1 MDSQKDTLF
10 VIDGYGQIYRSY
22 YAFMSNPLRDR
33 QGNNISAVYGF
44 FNTLFSLL
52 KQYRPR
58 YIAVALDSRGKTF
71 RHDLFPEYK
80 ANRDKTPEDLHAQ
93 IPMIKDVM
101 DSMNIRYF
109 AVEGMEA
116 DDIIATLAKSA
127 ALKGINTVMVTGDKD
142 LLQLVN
148 ESTSA
153 LRPPRRGEHDWM
165 LCRQK
170 EVEDLFG
177 VRPDQIVDYLTILGD
192 SSDNVPGIA
201 GIGEKGA
208 VNLLKDWGTLDNA
221 YENLEAMKG
230 SLKTKLEAAKATIP
244 LSRTLITLKDNV
256 LTSDQINISEAETDF
271 IDWQGGVSAFRLMG
285 SDRLSAFANRMGGGR
300 AGAPRLQAAAPASAP
315 EPKSAEKPVNDEQ
328 PLLAELAPDFFAG
341 YDLKNNY
348 PVTDKPL
355 FDVMIAA
362 WLLDS
367 GYGRY
372 TIDDIYMKY
381 CRSEAAKTQEEKIE
395 VLCPILYAELQ
406 KNGLYNLFEEMEM
419 PLLKVLHEMEDSG
432 ILLDSRALNEYA
444 AELKDGIARTEQDIY
459 TLCGQKFNLN
469 SPAQLQQV
477 LFVDRELPTGKKT
490 KSGFSTDSDVLEELA
505 KTTEDPVPALIL
517 RFRAMSKLLNTYVL
531 TLPNQV
537 DLEGRIHTSFLQ
549 TGTATGRLSSKNPNL
564 QNIPIRTEEG
574 RRIRN
579 AFVAKDGCTLLSADY
594 AQIELAV
601 LAHVS
606 GDAELC
612 RAFNQADDVH
622 RQTASL
628 IFNTAA
634 DLVTPAQRRIA
645 KTINFGVIYGMSAF
659 RLAGDLEISRRE
671 AQGFIDTYFERYS
684 GVASFIKETVA
695 KAEKDGFVTTQMGH
709 RRSVPDINSSN
720 RTVRQASERIAVNSV
735 IQGSAAEIVKIA
747 MLNID
752 RALKQKNLKARLL
765 LQVHDEVILEVPD
778 EELEEVTSLVRRA
791 MEGAVKLSIPL
802 RVSIESGKR
811 WGELH

>member
-1 MDSQKDTLF
+1 METDKDTLF

-33 QGNNISAVYGF
+33 QGNNISSVYGF
-44 FNTLFSLL
+44 FNTLFSLI
-52 KQYRPR
+52 KQYKPR
-58 YIAVALDSRGKTF
+58 YLAVALDSRGKTF

-80 ANRDKTPEDLHAQ
+80 ANREKTPEDLHAQ
-93 IPMIKDVM
+93 IPMIKEVLK
-101 DSMNIRYF
+101 SMNIRFF

-116 DDIIATLAKSA
+116 DDIIATLAKDA
-127 ALKGINTVMVTGDKD
+127 KTRGIQTVMVTGDKD
-142 LLQLVN
+142 LLQLVD
-148 ESTSA
+148 SDTGA

-165 LCRQK
+165 LCKEK

-177 VRPDQIVDYLTILGD
+177 IRPDQIVDYLTILGD

-208 VNLLKDWGTLDNA
+208 VTLLKEWGTLDNA
-221 YENLEAMKG
+221 YENIDSIKG
-230 SLKTKLEAAKATIP
+230 GLRTKLEAARDNIG
-244 LSRTLITLKDNV
+244 LSRTLITLKNNV
-256 LTSDQINISEAETDF
+256 LTHDEIDLESALTDN
-271 IDWQGGVSAFRLMG
+271 IDWQGGVSYFRLMG
-285 SDRLSAFANRMGGGR
+285 SERLTLIATKMGGGR
-300 AGAPRLQAAAPASAP
+300 LSVPKKP
-315 EPKSAEKPVNDEQ
+315 EDKKQEPVSTET
-328 PLLAELAPDFFAG
+328 LGVVPDFYVGF
-341 YDLKNNY
+341 DLKNNY
-348 PVTDKPL
+348 PQTGKAL

-367 GYGRY
+367 GYGHY
-372 TIDDIYMKY
+372 TVDDIYLKY
-381 CRSEAAKTQEEKIE
+381 YRTEAVSTTDEKIKA
-395 VLCPILYAELQ
+395 LCPVLYTQLK

-419 PLLKVLHEMEDSG
+419 PLLAVLHEMESNG
-432 ILLDSRALNEYA
+432 ILLDSPTLNDYA
-444 AELKDGIARTEQDIY
+444 RELKEGIAQTEQDIY

-490 KSGFSTDSDVLEELA
+490 KRGFSTDSDILEDLA
-505 KTTEDPVPALIL
+505 KTTDDPVPALIL
-517 RFRAMSKLLNTYVL
+517 RYRAMSKLLNTYVL

-537 DLEGRIHTSFLQ
+537 DLEGRIHTTFLQ

-579 AFVAKDGCTLLSADY
+579 AFVARQGCTLLSADY

-606 GDAELC
+606 NDPELC
-612 RAFNQADDVH
+612 KAFVQADDVH
-622 RQTASL
+622 RQTAAL
-628 IFNTAA
+628 IFNVGPEE
-634 DLVTPAQRRIA
+634 VTPSQRRIA

-659 RLAGDLEISRRE
+659 RLAGDLGISRKD

-684 GVASFIKETVA
+684 GVSSFIKETIA
-695 KAEKDGFVTTQMGH
+695 KAEKEGFVTTQMGH

-747 MLNID
+747 MINID
-752 RALKQKNLKARLL
+752 RALKKQKLNSRLL

-778 EELEEVTSLVRRA
+778 DELETVKNLVKTE

-802 RVSIESGKR
+802 RVSIETGKR

>member
-1 MDSQKDTLF
+1 METDRDTLF

-33 QGNNISAVYGF
+33 QGNNISAVFGF
-44 FNTLFSLL
+44 FNTLFSLI

-58 YIAVALDSRGKTF
+58 YLAVALDSRGKTF
-71 RHDLFPEYK
+71 RHDLYPEYK

-93 IPMIKDVM
+93 IPMIKDVLE
-101 DSMNIRYF
+101 SMNIRYF

-116 DDIIATLAKSA
+116 DDIIATLAKDA
-127 ALKGINTVMVTGDKD
+127 GGKGIRTVMVTGDKD

-148 ESTSA
+148 KSTGA

-165 LCRQK
+165 LCNEK
-170 EVEDLFG
+170 EVEELFG

-208 VNLLKDWGTLDNA
+208 VTLLKEWGTLDNA
-221 YENLEAMKG
+221 YANLDSMKG
-230 SLKTKLEAAKATIP
+230 SLKSKLEAARDNIE
-244 LSRTLITLKDNV
+244 LSRTLIKLKDNV
-256 LTSDQINISEAETDF
+256 LTEQQMDIQSALTDS
-271 IDWQGGVSAFRLMG
+271 IDWQGGVSSFRLLG
-285 SDRLSAFANRMGGGR
+285 SERLSAFANRMGVGKVS
-300 AGAPRLQAAAPASAP
+300 APRAQAAPAAAP
-315 EPKSAEKPVNDEQ
+315 EAEKPAVEPVESGA
-328 PLLAELAPDFFAG
+328 PLEPAPDFFAG
-341 YDLKNNY
+341 FDLKNNY
-348 PVTDKPL
+348 PQTDKPL

-372 TIDDIYMKY
+372 TVEDIYMKY
-381 CRSEAAKTQEEKIE
+381 CRSEAVSTAEEKIKT
-395 VLCPILYAELQ
+395 LCPILYAELK

-419 PLLKVLHEMEDSG
+419 PLLSVLHEMESNG
-432 ILLDSRALNEYA
+432 ILLDSTTLNDYA
-444 AELKDGIARTEQDIY
+444 RELKEGIAKTEQDIY

-469 SPAQLQQV
+469 SPSQLQQV

-490 KSGFSTDSDVLEELA
+490 KSGFSTDSDVLEDLA
-505 KTTEDPVPALIL
+505 ARTEDPVPALIL
-517 RFRAMSKLLNTYVL
+517 RYRAMSKLLNTYVL

-537 DLEGRIHTSFLQ
+537 DLEGRIHTTFLQ

-579 AFVAKDGCTLLSADY
+579 AFVAKQGCTLLSADY

-606 GDAELC
+606 KDEELC
-612 RAFNQADDVH
+612 KAFVHADDVH
-622 RQTASL
+622 RQTAAL
-628 IFNTAA
+628 IFNVSPAE
-634 DLVTPAQRRIA
+634 VTPAQRRIA

-659 RLAGDLEISRRE
+659 RLAGDLGISRKD

-684 GVASFIKETVA
+684 GVSNFIKETIA
-695 KAEKDGFVTTQMGH
+695 GAEKEGLVTTQMGH

-747 MLNID
+747 MINID
-752 RALKQKNLKARLL
+752 KALKAKNLKTRLL

-778 EELEEVTSLVRRA
+778 EEIETVKDLVRTE
-791 MEGAVKLSIPL
+791 MESAVKLSIPL
-802 RVSIESGKR
+802 RVSIETGKR